1 MSETSLEIETPQSS
15 TAQAPTQE
23 VTTPKK
29 TKLDCSDIVAMV
41 VSVVCACLIVIIVY
55 STTMRFIESS
65 DHSDILAVNRSFT
78 VDHEANTFLMDG
90 KPFRYVSG
98 SFHYFR
104 AVPEAWPKR
113 LRTMRS
119 AGLNV
124 LDTYVEWSLHN
135 PHDGVYD
142 WSGIADV
149 EKFLELAIKEGFYVI
164 LRPGPYICAERDN
177 GGLPHWLFGKYPGIQ
192 LRTSDANY
200 THEVSVWYS
209 QLMPRMQRFLY
220 GNGGPIIM
228 VQVENEY
235 GSFSACDRD
244 YLNWLRDETAAYVQ
258 DKALLFTTDIPNE
271 RIKCGKI
278 EGVFATTDFGIDG
291 IYEIDEIWKILRSVQ
306 PTGPLVN
313 SEFYPGWL
321 THWQEQNQRRD
332 GKLVADALSTILKY
346 NASVNFYMFFGGT
359 NFGFTAG
366 ANDFGDFQYVPDITS
381 YDYDAVMDEPGN
393 ITKKFELVRDVI
405 KEYFEI
411 PKVKV
416 IEEKSFN
423 YGTVNVKPILN
434 LLSQEGRTTLAKGA
448 VLQSKRPK
456 SFEEL
461 DQYSGLVLYETD
473 ITGMDIDVPSV
484 LTVYDLRDRAL
495 VYVDQE
501 LLGILSRQNGN
512 YSLNLEK
519 LQGRTL
525 QILVENQ
532 GRINFNI
539 ANDTKGIMGAVA
551 IQKLNSDKVIL
562 LEDWSNTAFPFE
574 EPHIA
579 KLLLKSSSVKT
590 LSDDTK
596 QLTQGPMLYYG
607 EFLVSDVYHTFLN
620 TAGWGKGVAF
630 VNGFNLGRYWPT
642 AGPQL
647 TLYVPQ
653 EILKNG
659 KNSLLLIEYEQNN
672 RASKDSDPYVTLD
685 DKPQLD
691 K

>member
-1 MSETSLEIETPQSS
+1 
-15 TAQAPTQE
+15 
-23 VTTPKK
+23 
-29 TKLDCSDIVAMV
+29 
-41 VSVVCACLIVIIVY
+41 
-55 STTMRFIESS
+55 
-65 DHSDILAVNRSFT
+65 
-78 VDHEANTFLMDG
+78 
-90 KPFRYVSG
+90 
-98 SFHYFR
+98 
-104 AVPEAWPKR
+104 
-113 LRTMRS
+113 
-119 AGLNV
+119 
-124 LDTYVEWSLHN
+124 
-135 PHDGVYD
+135 
-142 WSGIADV
+142 
-149 EKFLELAIKEGFYVI
+149 
-164 LRPGPYICAERDN
+164 
-177 GGLPHWLFGKYPGIQ
+177 
-192 LRTSDANY
+192 
-200 THEVSVWYS
+200 
-209 QLMPRMQRFLY
+209 
-220 GNGGPIIM
+220 
-228 VQVENEY
+228 
-235 GSFSACDRD
+235 
-244 YLNWLRDETAAYVQ
+244 
-258 DKALLFTTDIPNE
+258 
-271 RIKCGKI
+271 
-278 EGVFATTDFGIDG
+278 
-291 IYEIDEIWKILRSVQ
+291 
-306 PTGPLVN
+306 
-313 SEFYPGWL
+313 
-321 THWQEQNQRRD
+321 
-332 GKLVADALSTILKY
+332 
-346 NASVNFYMFFGGT
+346 MFFGGT

-434 LLSQEGRTTLAKGA
+434 LLSLEGRTTLAKGA
-448 VLQSKRPK
+448 TLQSKRPK

-473 ITGMDIDVPSV
+473 ITGMEIDVPLV

-501 LLGILSRQNGN
+501 FLGILSRQNGN

-519 LQGRTL
+519 LQGKTL

-539 ANDTKGIMGAVA
+539 ANDTKGIMGAVT

-562 LEDWSNTAFPFE
+562 LENWSNTAFPFE

-579 KLLLKSSSVKT
+579 NLLSKPSSLKT
-590 LSDDTK
+590 LSDATK
-596 QLTQGPMLYYG
+596 SMTQGPMLYYG
-607 EFLVSDVYHTFLN
+607 EFLVSDSYHTFLN

-630 VNGFNLGRYWPT
+630 VNGFNLGRYWPI

-691 K
+691 N